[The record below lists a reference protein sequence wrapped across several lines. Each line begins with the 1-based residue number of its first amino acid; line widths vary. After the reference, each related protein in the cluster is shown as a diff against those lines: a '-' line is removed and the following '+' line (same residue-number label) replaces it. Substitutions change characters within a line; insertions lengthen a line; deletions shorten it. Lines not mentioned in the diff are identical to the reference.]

1 MHSDGREREGR
12 EGYSPSSSLHATLA
26 LTSSLSPLAE
36 AEAEA
41 EAAWLQP
48 RIMNALARLLLR
60 AVARGDKFEG
70 FQAKL
75 VPPDYF
81 DERQSQQSVRRGQES
96 GLLPSSSCILNR
108 MYSCDATL
116 GGP

>member
-1 MHSDGREREGR
+1 M
-12 EGYSPSSSLHATLA
+12 HATLA
-26 LTSSLSPLAE
+26 LTSSLSPLAEAE

-96 GLLPSSSCILNR
+96 GRAPLFDFLHFE
-108 MYSCDATL
+108 
-116 GGP
+116 